1 MLRLY
6 FANCKSVERA
16 ASTAYI
22 QLILVKELAVRI
34 LDVCRGTLQGCSLTK
49 ERSQIA
55 SSGNR
60 QVAPA
65 PNSYFLSADGLCLY
79 AIVLSLRLLVY
90 SMM

>member
-1 MLRLY
+1 MIFIMTQPMLRLY

-49 ERSQIA
+49 ERS
-55 SSGNR
+55 NR
-60 QVAPA
+60 
-65 PNSYFLSADGLCLY
+65 LE
-79 AIVLSLRLLVY
+79 R
-90 SMM
+90 